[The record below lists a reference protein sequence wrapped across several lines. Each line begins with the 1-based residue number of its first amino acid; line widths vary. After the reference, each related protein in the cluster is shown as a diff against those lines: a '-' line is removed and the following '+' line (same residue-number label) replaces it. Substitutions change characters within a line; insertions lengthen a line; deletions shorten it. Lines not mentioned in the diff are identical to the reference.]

1 MNPYHNL
8 NTMYVESVI
17 LRTKDKEAMVK
28 YYIEALGLSVIKED
42 GAYLHL
48 GTASGRILVSLL
60 LDPQATVQNGTVGLY
75 HFALLLPNRRDLAT
89 FLLHY
94 VETGYTFI
102 GASDH
107 SVSEALYLEDPE
119 GNGIEIYVD
128 RPDTEWKKMGS
139 GVFMDTRRLD
149 VNRLLQERD
158 PSGFKTIPE
167 DTIMGHI
174 HLHVATIAKAQKFFV
189 DTLGFKLMVTYGD
202 QAIFTSDSG
211 YHHHIGLNTWRNDP
225 LPTNKKITGLFGYH
239 LHVPLDRK
247 TTFFNQLVDKG
258 IKLQSDGQYVMF
270 YDINGSLILIKED

>member
-1 MNPYHNL
+1 MYPYHNL

-28 YYIEALGLSVIKED
+28 YYTEALGLTMIKED
-42 GAYLHL
+42 DAYLHL
-48 GTASGRILVSLL
+48 GTSTGRVLVSLL
-60 LDPQATVQNGTVGLY
+60 LDPEATVINGTVGLY

-94 VETGYTFI
+94 VELGYTFI

-149 VNRLLQERD
+149 VNRLLEERD
-158 PSGFKTIPE
+158 PTDFKHIPS
-167 DTIMGHI
+167 DTIMGHL
-174 HLHVATIAKAQKFFV
+174 HLHVPSIAKAKQFFV
-189 DTLGFKLMVTYGD
+189 DTLGFKLMLAYGD

-225 LPTNKKITGLFGYH
+225 LPQNKKATGLFGYY
-239 LHVPLDRK
+239 LHVPNDHK
-247 TTFFNQLVDKG
+247 TEFYNHLVASG
-258 IKLQSDGQYVMF
+258 VKLQSEGHYVMF
-270 YDINGSLILIKED
+270 YDLNGSLILIKDE